1 LEWEAALEEIGE
13 IRDFDCVIDRI
24 ADEVRHTLLYCAALE
39 VKEHQQQLL
48 LLRATLTVC
57 NFCANMQGLEPS
69 IRPDVWPF
77 LLEVFDPASH
87 YQQRQAQHQLMLRQY
102 QQLLLQCQVRLAALS

>member
-1 LEWEAALEEIGE
+1 M
-13 IRDFDCVIDRI
+13 
-24 ADEVRHTLLYCAALE
+24 LLC
-39 VKEHQQQLL
+39 
-48 LLRATLTVC
+48 
-57 NFCANMQGLEPS
+57 FPQGLEPS

-102 QQLLLQCQVRLAALS
+102 QQLLLQCQVRLGSLCMLMQA